1 MIQCQ
6 NQSQVLRHV
15 LKIKFLSSD
24 YFLHHD
30 TALASDTMTWALYSI
45 ICKFKYWSFLT
56 SWHSHLYISV
66 CAISVCSKSKL
77 LYMYD
82 STQTYIYTIQ
92 FKHIYIYIWWLSL
105 QYKQEY
111 NTIFYHQIIVV
122 ISKKSCYKLEKPYLF
137 VTFLS
142 LYMLT
147 HIYTTKLLSTQTMK
161 GKTIQVLQ
169 TSLNSKY

>member
-1 MIQCQ
+1 MLWQRLKLIKKTKKKKDFSMIQCQ

-92 FKHIYIYIWWLSL
+92 FKHIYIYGG
-105 QYKQEY
+105 YPY
-111 NTIFYHQIIVV
+111 NTNKSIIQFS
-122 ISKKSCYKLEKPYLF
+122 IIRS
-137 VTFLS
+137 
-142 LYMLT
+142 
-147 HIYTTKLLSTQTMK
+147 
-161 GKTIQVLQ
+161 
-169 TSLNSKY
+169 

>member
-1 MIQCQ
+1 MIQ
-6 NQSQVLRHV
+6 
-15 LKIKFLSSD
+15 LKHI
-24 YFLHHD
+24 
-30 TALASDTMTWALYSI
+30 
-45 ICKFKYWSFLT
+45 
-56 SWHSHLYISV
+56 YIRFNSN
-66 CAISVCSKSKL
+66 
-77 LYMYD
+77 
-82 STQTYIYTIQ
+82 
-92 FKHIYIYIWWLSL
+92 IYIYIWWLSL